1 VPWRIRH
8 RFEDKFDNVDGREEI
23 SVLSSSR
30 RENVRRQIEEIE
42 RYKSNPIL
50 YILSP
55 RTTVSLG
62 KGGTGKPSL
71 RGWLSTVDLLI
82 KVACFVKK

>member
-1 VPWRIRH
+1 VPWRLCG
-8 RFEDKFDNVDGREEI
+8 RFVTDDDDKFDNVDGREEI

-62 KGGTGKPSL
+62 KGGTGK
-71 RGWLSTVDLLI
+71 TI
-82 KVACFVKK
+82 